1 MGEKIRQGLD
11 LEHWGAFQHSFRQL
25 TGLFAEVGAGKR
37 GAPPAT
43 IITLGGDIHH
53 AYLAEVGFRRG
64 SGVKSAVWQ
73 AVCSPYR
80 NPLDKR
86 ERRAAQLADTRGV
99 GVIAKALAR
108 AARVPRTNVRWRLV
122 EEPTFDNQ
130 IGTLTFDG
138 RNASMRL
145 EKATPGEPPTLETS
159 LEHKLA

>member
-1 MGEKIRQGLD
+1 MLPPPMQDVEAWNEAVCDGAWGSLFARLGEKIRQGLD

-25 TGLFAEVGAGKR
+25 TGLFADVGAGKR

-64 SGVKSAVWQ
+64 SGVQSAVWQ

-86 ERRAAQLADTRGV
+86 ERRMAQLADTRGV
-99 GVIAKALAR
+99 GADREGALAR
-108 AARVPRTNVRWRLV
+108 
-122 EEPTFDNQ
+122 
-130 IGTLTFDG
+130 GGG
-138 RNASMRL
+138 RR
-145 EKATPGEPPTLETS
+145 PPTCAGAWSRSPPSTTRS
-159 LEHKLA
+159 GP